1 MAILCSPW
9 FTVIASPSA
18 FAIPPSCACLP
29 QHPSRADVAL
39 DTPTGV
45 TPSLP
50 RRLQIPAY
58 DYWRASGS
66 GTAHVP
72 AHIPDPGPVAAVD
85 AATFLTAVAS
95 VPATHALAER
105 GLLRGLLKPV
115 AAPPTAACPSR
126 FHHHRRPAL
135 LRPVTTPSPPRMSVC
150 KSISYPPMRPAPERF
165 PWLDRA

>member
-1 MAILCSPW
+1 MFAL
-9 FTVIASPSA
+9 VHGHRIAFGLRDPSVLRMLA
-18 FAIPPSCACLP
+18 STPV
-29 QHPSRADVAL
+29 SR
-39 DTPTGV
+39 
-45 TPSLP
+45 
-50 RRLQIPAY
+50 AY